1 MGKCEICGSTK
12 KTIKHHV
19 SYNPEITQIL
29 CYSCH
34 KKGHNSIGTLHEL
47 NGFKHHQNTGGIT
60 SVSISMDARDALKA
74 LGKKD
79 DNYDTAIRRL
89 LKMPPLKMKRKGAGR
104 KSLAEK
110 LYDQAKEEY
119 EEEKGMWFVMYD
131 FKGKASSKFWDNLN
145 RVMGMGDG
153 GSRIQYSV
161 FATTSVI
168 SAITIA
174 RIVKHY
180 GGNAI
185 MHNAAEP
192 FLTIGEDGLF
202 HEMELGVP
210 GKVLVSSAEPETIL
224 EMNRIILKR
233 KGYEID

>member
-1 MGKCEICGSTK
+1 M
-12 KTIKHHV
+12 
-19 SYNPEITQIL
+19 
-29 CYSCH
+29 
-34 KKGHNSIGTLHEL
+34 
-47 NGFKHHQNTGGIT
+47 
-60 SVSISMDARDALKA
+60 
-74 LGKKD
+74 
-79 DNYDTAIRRL
+79 
-89 LKMPPLKMKRKGAGR
+89 GR

-110 LYDQAKEEY
+110 FYVKAGEEY
-119 EEEKGMWFVMYD
+119 EEERGMWFVMYD
-131 FKGKASSKFWDNLN
+131 FKGKVNSKFWDNLN
-145 RVMGMGDG
+145 RIMNMGDG
-153 GSRIQYSV
+153 GSRIQFSV

-168 SAITIA
+168 SAITLA
-174 RIVKHY
+174 RIVRHY

-210 GKVLVSSAEPETIL
+210 GKVLVSSADPETIL